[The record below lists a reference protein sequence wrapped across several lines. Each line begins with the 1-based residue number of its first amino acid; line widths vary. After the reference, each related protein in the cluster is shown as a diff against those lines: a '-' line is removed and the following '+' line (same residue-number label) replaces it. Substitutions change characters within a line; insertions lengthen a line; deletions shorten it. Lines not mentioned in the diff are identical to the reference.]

1 MHRCRPAATW
11 AQAPWASPPGAN
23 LLCPLHHARCCA
35 QIVLGLAFSVVAP
48 LVPLASLGYFCTA
61 WLVWRYALL

>member
-1 MHRCRPAATW
+1 
-11 AQAPWASPPGAN
+11 
-23 LLCPLHHARCCA
+23 
-35 QIVLGLAFSVVAP
+35 LAFSVVAP